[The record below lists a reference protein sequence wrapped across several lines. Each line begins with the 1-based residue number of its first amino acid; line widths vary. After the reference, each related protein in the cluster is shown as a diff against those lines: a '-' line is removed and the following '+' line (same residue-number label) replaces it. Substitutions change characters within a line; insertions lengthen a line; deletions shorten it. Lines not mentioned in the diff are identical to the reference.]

1 MVAFRDGESKAESEA
16 ERERE
21 RDCSEPAPGE
31 GHCSS
36 FPFEL
41 KETGEFHTPLAGI
54 LLGSP
59 GRGLLQ
65 PVKKAWP

>member
-1 MVAFRDGESKAESEA
+1 MVAFRDGEKV
-16 ERERE
+16 RQRVKQRE

-65 PVKKAWP
+65 PVKKARP